1 MRYASSSDSHRS
13 RVARRVVPL
22 LLSLTLLAATPVA
35 AAPHPHP
42 DADASVIA
50 TWNEMAVTTVNGGTA
65 SPTNFNYYAFVHL
78 AMYNA
83 VSAIT
88 GEYELYKWDGVAPK
102 VASPEAA
109 AAAAAYRILTNY
121 FPGTNTANLNA
132 QLAASLANVRNPVAR
147 ANGEAFGIEA
157 ANRIIFLR
165 TGDGRNG
172 PVTLPTQGTL
182 PGQWRPTPTAF
193 LPFTGTAWLGGVTP
207 IALTS
212 TTQFDPGAPAPLGS
226 PQDVAE
232 LAEVQAIGEV
242 GSPRT
247 DFQTRTAWFF
257 SDAGIFPMQ
266 RALQEFAL
274 RRGLDIDD
282 SARLFAAVDT
292 AIADGAGT
300 IWHAKL
306 QELQW
311 RPVTAIREGPDP
323 LLDNWTPLV
332 TTPPYP
338 DWPSGLCSVVGATGK
353 VMERLYGSV
362 DLNITSL
369 APATGPQHRY
379 YGDRTTL
386 NTDAVNARVWSGI
399 HLRSADVAGRDVGT
413 SVADYVVD
421 NYFQPTH

>member
-83 VSAIT
+83 VAAIT

-300 IWHAKL
+300 DLACEAAGAAVAASHGDSRGARSAAGQLDAVGHHAAVSRL
-306 QELQW
+306 AERTVLCRRGDGQGDGTPLRIG
-311 RPVTAIREGPDP
+311 RPEHHLPGPRHGSTTSVLRGPD
-323 LLDNWTPLV
+323 
-332 TTPPYP
+332 
-338 DWPSGLCSVVGATGK
+338 
-353 VMERLYGSV
+353 
-362 DLNITSL
+362 
-369 APATGPQHRY
+369 
-379 YGDRTTL
+379 
-386 NTDAVNARVWSGI
+386 
-399 HLRSADVAGRDVGT
+399 DVE
-413 SVADYVVD
+413 
-421 NYFQPTH
+421 H